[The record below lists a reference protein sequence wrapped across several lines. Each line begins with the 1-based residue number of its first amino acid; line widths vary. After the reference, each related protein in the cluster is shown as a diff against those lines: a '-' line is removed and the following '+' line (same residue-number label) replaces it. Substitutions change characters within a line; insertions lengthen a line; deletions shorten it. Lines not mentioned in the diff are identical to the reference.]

1 LHGPLPRFSPD
12 GKWLAFS
19 SNQGGTAEVY
29 AIDFPAGLQRHRI
42 STDGGQNPCWR
53 NDCKELFYVSDD
65 GSLMAV
71 RISTQGELQLGKPDR
86 LFAANLRGGGEG
98 ALYDVSPNGQRFLLI
113 AAGDDSGDSGIEMIL
128 NWPSLLL

>member
-1 LHGPLPRFSPD
+1 M
-12 GKWLAFS
+12 
-19 SNQGGTAEVY
+19 
-29 AIDFPAGLQRHRI
+29 DFPACLQRHRV
-42 STDGGQNPCWR
+42 STDGGRDPRWR
-53 NDCKELFYVSDD
+53 NDCKELFYVSDE

-71 RISTQGELQLGKPDR
+71 PVSTQGELQLGKPDR
-86 LFAANLRGGGEG
+86 LFAANLRRGGEG